1 MTTWLHFVGKSY
13 YASEGR
19 FEREAKRYGITRR
32 VSLKTLAAM
41 AWGDRV
47 YLAQKS
53 GASAVVFGQFTITK
67 LSGLSP
73 EGAALLRA
81 KLGDR
86 IEYHAYDAPRHVER
100 GCGTYTVTGEFT
112 IKETS
117 LAAIAAILATMPT
130 EFANTTFA
138 DPGKLMVGGT
148 WAALFGDPA
157 GVSPWEEPPVDR
169 VRLKSV
175 PFAQGFRPFDNDTFI
190 NEVIDALEARPGKP
204 VTLAGHFY
212 AKSDHTAA
220 VEAGVAEL
228 VGDYRRGSH
237 WEQGEL

>member
-1 MTTWLHFVGKSY
+1 MTAWLHFVGKSY

-19 FEREAKRYGITRR
+19 FMREAKRYGITRR

-53 GASAVVFGQFTITK
+53 GASAVVFGQFTVTK

-100 GCGTYTVTGEFT
+100 GCGTYVVNGEFT

-130 EFANTTFA
+130 TYANTTFA
-138 DPGKLMVGGT
+138 DPGKLMVGGE
-148 WAALFGDPA
+148 
-157 GVSPWEEPPVDR
+157 WETLLGPESLAER

-175 PFAQGFRPFDNDTFI
+175 PFAQGFRPFDNDAFV

-220 VEAGVAEL
+220 VESGIAEL